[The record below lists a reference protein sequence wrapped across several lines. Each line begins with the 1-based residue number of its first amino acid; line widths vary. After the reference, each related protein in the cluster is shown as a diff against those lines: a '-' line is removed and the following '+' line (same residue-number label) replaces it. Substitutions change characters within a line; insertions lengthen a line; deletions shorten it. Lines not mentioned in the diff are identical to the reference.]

1 MNYKISWSKKEKN
14 PSQAI
19 EIKKTTKQTE
29 KMEVMK
35 LWSTKRKKN
44 KTYWMFLTVEITKVR
59 VSELKDRSIE
69 FNQSKQEKNDKKEI

>member
-19 EIKKTTKQTE
+19 EIKKTTEQTE
-29 KMEVMK
+29 KMEVIK

-44 KTYWMFLTVEITKVR
+44 KTYWMFLIVEITKVR

>member
-29 KMEVMK
+29 KMEVIK

-44 KTYWMFLTVEITKVR
+44 KTYWMFLIVEITKVR

>member
-29 KMEVMK
+29 KMEVIK

-44 KTYWMFLTVEITKVR
+44 KTYWMFLIAEITKVR

>member
-19 EIKKTTKQTE
+19 KIKKTTKQTE
-29 KMEVMK
+29 KMEVIK

-44 KTYWMFLTVEITKVR
+44 KTYWMFLIVEITKVR

>member
-29 KMEVMK
+29 KMEVIK

-44 KTYWMFLTVEITKVR
+44 KTYWMFLIVEITKVR
-59 VSELKDRSIE
+59 VSELKDRSID